1 MKPAHIPRYTDI
13 ARLLLKHRGAFAES
27 ASETS
32 SADGVTVD
40 DAEQL
45 ASDLE
50 AMGPTFVKFGQLL
63 STRSD
68 VLPPIYLT
76 ALKRLQDHVE
86 PVPFV
91 EIERVVNAE
100 LGVRISKAFSK
111 FSERPAAS
119 ASLGQVH
126 RAALR
131 DGREVAVKVQRPNV
145 RERIVEDMEVMH
157 ELADFVDKHTETGRQ
172 YGFAAMVE
180 EFRVS
185 LMAELDY
192 RAEAR
197 NLTVIHDN
205 LAHYEKIVIPRPVAD
220 YSTSL
225 VLTMDWISGR
235 NLGKLGQLA
244 RLDLDG
250 HDLAE
255 DLFRAYL
262 DQILVDGIFH
272 ADPHPGNVLLTDDG
286 RLALIDMGMVARVSP
301 GTQDALL
308 KFLLALSGGRG
319 AVAAD
324 ILASLGEQLPDFDI
338 GTFRRSVDDL
348 VGRSLALP
356 VEDLQAGTIVGQVLQ
371 AAGEAGLRPPSELTM
386 MGKTLLN
393 LDEVA
398 RILDPAFEP
407 NPTIERHSEELMH
420 KKMLQSASPSNMM
433 ATAMEVKEFAEK
445 FPGRVN
451 KVMDALAEGQLTL
464 NVQGIDEK
472 ELMRVV
478 QKLANRVT
486 VGIVVA
492 ALVIGAALIMPID
505 VGPKLFGYPAL
516 ALVLFLLAAAAAGS
530 LLVSIV
536 FSDIPQLRWRKFGQ
550 RLKRKD
556 RR

>member
-27 ASETS
+27 VSDTS

-235 NLGKLGQLA
+235 NLGKLGPLA

-286 RLALIDMGMVARVSP
+286 RLALIDMGMVARVSS

-319 AVAAD
+319 AAAAD

-550 RLKRKD
+550 RLNRKD